1 MIIILNKLKNRY
13 ADSYKRV
20 EEENKILKNELIDY
34 KTNLR
39 INKEI
44 IESLFCNLNGNDKS
58 LLIVKKIREE
68 SEIINKNFEQTKKE
82 NEEFK
87 AKIHYYENI
96 LNESIFKQLD
106 NIDVLK
112 NKIFI
117 LENALIKK
125 DNLILNLNS
134 RLNKIMQQDDFHEN
148 LVREVYVINQIILCL
163 ILFK

>member
-1 MIIILNKLKNRY
+1 M
-13 ADSYKRV
+13 
-20 EEENKILKNELIDY
+20 EEENRILKNELIDY

-44 IESLFCNLNGNDKS
+44 IEGLFSNLNGNDKS
-58 LLIVKKIREE
+58 LLIIKKIREE
-68 SEIINKNFEQTKKE
+68 SEIVNKKFEQSKKE

-87 AKIHYYENI
+87 AKISYYENI

-117 LENALIKK
+117 LDNALIKK

-134 RLNKIMQQDDFHEN
+134 RLNKIMQEEECPEN
-148 LVREVYVINQIILCL
+148 LVREVYVIDSILTIYL
-163 ILFK
+163 Q

>member
-1 MIIILNKLKNRY
+1 M
-13 ADSYKRV
+13 

-44 IESLFCNLNGNDKS
+44 IEGLLGNFNSSDKS
-58 LLIVKKIREE
+58 LFLLKKLKEE
-68 SEIINKNFEQTKKE
+68 SDLINKKFEIMKIE
-82 NEEFK
+82 NEEYK
-87 AKIHYYENI
+87 NKISYYETLVND
-96 LNESIFKQLD
+96 SIFKQID

-134 RLNKIMQQDDFHEN
+134 RLNRLLQQEDFYDGYF
-148 LVREVYVINQIILCL
+148 REIYVCNNIIYYLE
-163 ILFK
+163 